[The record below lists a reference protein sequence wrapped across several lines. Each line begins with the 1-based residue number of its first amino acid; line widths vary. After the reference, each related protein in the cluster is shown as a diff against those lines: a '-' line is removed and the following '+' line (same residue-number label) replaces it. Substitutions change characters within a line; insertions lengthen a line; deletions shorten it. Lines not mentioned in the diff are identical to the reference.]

1 MTAAAKKLPETTI
14 DDDLITI
21 TEDMMLGEM
30 LQLII
35 DEIKAAPDV
44 WQKMSQDQQDDMI
57 DRCKRRLTTAVEQA
71 VTHIV
76 AAGRPVI
83 TADVESVTFKDGIKA
98 VLKVSQ
104 SNPLRHE
111 LADATGLQVLVV
123 VTDIKQFSGGTDGVQ
138 SDADQPELPL
148 ADVD

>member
-1 MTAAAKKLPETTI
+1 MTATAKKLPPETSIT
-14 DDDLITI
+14 DGLVTI
-21 TEDMMLGEM
+21 TEDTLLGDL

-57 DRCKRRLTTAVEQA
+57 DRAKRRLTTAVEQS

-83 TADVESVTFKDGIKA
+83 TADVDSVTFKDGIKA

-123 VTDIKQFSGGTDGVQ
+123 VTDIKRFSGGTEGVK
-138 SDADQPELPL
+138 SDDDQPGLPL
-148 ADVD
+148 DD

>member
-1 MTAAAKKLPETTI
+1 MKASVAKLPETTI
-14 DDDLITI
+14 TDDIVSI

-30 LQLII
+30 LQIVI

-57 DRCKRRLTTAVEQA
+57 DRCKRRLTGVVEQA

-123 VTDIKQFSGGTDGVQ
+123 VTDIKQFSGGTEGVK
-138 SDADQPELPL
+138 SDDDQPGLPL
-148 ADVD
+148 DD